1 MKKIFLIGDSIR
13 LGYDKYVQES
23 MANVAE
29 VYFPAGNCQFA
40 ESVLRNLHTWKEA
53 VNLDYADVVHFNAGL
68 WDTIRV
74 YGDDIITRPEAYADY
89 IDRIC
94 KRIQFLFPGTKT
106 IFATSTPCI
115 ESGFIE
121 EFEMRYN
128 KDVEEY
134 NKIACEIVLKHG
146 GEIND
151 LYTLLKDAPPE
162 LHSDQTHYYTADA
175 TELIGGQVNKVMC
188 RALDIDEGEL
198 IVPDKMKYHR
208 TDGKNDTELYK
219 KRGRFYVKETVL
231 QQQA

>member
-1 MKKIFLIGDSIR
+1 MKKIYLIGDSIR
-13 LGYDKYVQES
+13 IGYDKYVQES

-29 VYFPAGNCQFA
+29 VYFPSENCKYAQH
-40 ESVLRNLHTWKEA
+40 VLRNLHTWKEEL
-53 VNLDYADVVHFNAGL
+53 NLDYADAVHFNAGL

-74 YGDDIITRPEAYADY
+74 YGDEIITKPEVYADY

-94 KRIQFLFPGTKT
+94 KRIQFLFPGTKA

-134 NKIACEIVLKHG
+134 NKIACEVVSKHG
-146 GEIND
+146 VEIND
-151 LYTLLKDAPPE
+151 LYALLKDAQPE

-175 TELIGGQVNKVMC
+175 TELIGGQVNKVLC
-188 RALDIDEGEL
+188 RALDIDESRL
-198 IVPDKMKYHR
+198 IKPNKMKYHR
-208 TDGKNDTELYK
+208 TDGKNDTERYI
-219 KRGRFYVKETVL
+219 KRGRFYAKVTE
-231 QQQA
+231 